1 MKLVKKTEQYSIYKR
16 GDDRYAVK
24 DANKK
29 PVNGDEK
36 VSILLAEDL
45 VKVTRPAK
53 PVVEEVPAV
62 EASAAAES
70 PDAAETPVAD
80 VSEEEH
86 K

>member
-1 MKLVKKTEQYSIYKR
+1 MVKR
-16 GDDRYAVK
+16 RR
-24 DANKK
+24 
-29 PVNGDEK
+29 
-36 VSILLAEDL
+36 SILLAEDL

-53 PVVEEVPAV
+53 PAVEEAPAV

-80 VSEEEH
+80 AAEEEH